1 MKKAIKD
8 GNTGIRWKMS
18 SFLED
23 LDFADDLALI
33 SSKRVHI
40 QTKVNN
46 SGQYGTMTGLTISTV
61 KTKLMRWNS
70 PTIEM
75 VQVDGKELE
84 EVLKFVYL
92 GGTLTQKGGS
102 EEDIRSR
109 LGKAR
114 AAFSKLRN
122 IWKSSQLKLNTKLKI
137 FKSNVVAVLLYGC
150 ETWRMTKSD
159 ETKLDVFLHKS
170 LRRLM
175 KIYWPMKVSNKEIHN
190 RANISPISEQIF
202 RRRWKFIGHILRM
215 DANQHP
221 KTALS
226 WAPEGKR
233 RPDRPRE
240 TWRRTVEKERG
251 TLEFKSWSEAAVV
264 ARDRVAWRRRL
275 SSPRN

>member
-46 SGQYGTMTGLTISTV
+46 SGQYGTMTSLTISTV

-233 RPDRPRE
+233 RPGRPRE

-251 TLEFKSWSEAAVV
+251 TLEFKSCSEAAVV

>member
-1 MKKAIKD
+1 M
-8 GNTGIRWKMS
+8 
-18 SFLED
+18 
-23 LDFADDLALI
+23 
-33 SSKRVHI
+33 
-40 QTKVNN
+40 
-46 SGQYGTMTGLTISTV
+46 
-61 KTKLMRWNS
+61 
-70 PTIEM
+70 
-75 VQVDGKELE
+75 
-84 EVLKFVYL
+84 
-92 GGTLTQKGGS
+92 TQKGGS

-233 RPDRPRE
+233 RPGRPRE

>member
-1 MKKAIKD
+1 M
-8 GNTGIRWKMS
+8 
-18 SFLED
+18 
-23 LDFADDLALI
+23 
-33 SSKRVHI
+33 
-40 QTKVNN
+40 
-46 SGQYGTMTGLTISTV
+46 
-61 KTKLMRWNS
+61 
-70 PTIEM
+70 
-75 VQVDGKELE
+75 
-84 EVLKFVYL
+84 
-92 GGTLTQKGGS
+92 TQKGGS

>member
-1 MKKAIKD
+1 MKKAVKD

-33 SSKRVHI
+33 SSNRVHI

-46 SGQYGTMTGLTISTV
+46 SGQYGTMTGLPISTV
-61 KTKLMRWNS
+61 KTELMRWNS

-92 GGTLTQKGGS
+92 GGTLTQKGDS

-233 RPDRPRE
+233 RPGRPRE

>member
-46 SGQYGTMTGLTISTV
+46 SGQYGTITSLTISTV

-233 RPDRPRE
+233 RPGRPRE

-251 TLEFKSWSEAAVV
+251 TLEFKSCSEAAVV

>member
-46 SGQYGTMTGLTISTV
+46 SGQYGTMTSLTISTV

-233 RPDRPRE
+233 RPGRPRE